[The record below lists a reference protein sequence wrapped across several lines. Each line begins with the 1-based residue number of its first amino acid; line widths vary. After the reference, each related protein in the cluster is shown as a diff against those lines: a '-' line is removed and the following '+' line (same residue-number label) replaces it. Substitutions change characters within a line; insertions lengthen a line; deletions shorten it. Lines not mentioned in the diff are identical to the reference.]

1 MPDNL
6 MPTFIKLREYHSKAL
21 TKINRQILDL
31 EREQNENLAAKT
43 GVSASPALPL
53 HSEVEYPDKGT
64 PATKRRTRR

>member
-1 MPDNL
+1 MPNDL
-6 MPTFIKLREYHSKAL
+6 MPTFLKLKEYHTKAL

-53 HSEVEYPDKGT
+53 HSEVEHSDKST